1 MFQRK
6 KEMEVL
12 SQALEKLISGESADQ
27 ILRDEDTLPSKVEHQ
42 ILRLSDKIRGQ
53 EAQLTKD
60 RDEIKGLISEIAH
73 QLRNPL
79 ANMEG
84 YLQLLEEEG
93 NSREHQLSYIEAIAA
108 SEKRIRFL
116 TESFI
121 KMARLESRVIQIKK
135 EAAPLKDTLL
145 KSILQAE
152 AGAEEKGI
160 MIRLQMD
167 ENLQIAHDVN
177 WLSEAVFNLLDNSIK
192 YSSPNSYIDIEV
204 RCNEMFAEISVR
216 DFGMGI
222 EKGEENLIFKR
233 FYRGKKITNQEG
245 FGLGL
250 YLTREIVLQHQGFM
264 KASALEQGMKISVFL
279 PA

>member
-6 KEMEVL
+6 KEMEAF
-12 SQALEKLISGESADQ
+12 SEALEKLINGEPADQ
-27 ILRDEDTLPSKVEHQ
+27 ILHDADTLPSKVEHQ

-53 EAQLTKD
+53 EEQLTKD

-93 NSREHQLSYIEAIAA
+93 NSREQELSYMEAIAV

-135 EAAPLKDTLL
+135 ESTVLKGTLL
-145 KSILQAE
+145 KSILQAR

-160 MIRLQMD
+160 NIRLQMD
-167 ENLQIAHDVN
+167 ESLQIDHDAN

-192 YSSPNSYIDIEV
+192 YSPDHSSIDITAQM
-204 RCNEMFAEISVR
+204 NEMFAEIAVR

-222 EKGEENLIFKR
+222 ERGEENLIFQR
-233 FYRGKKITNQEG
+233 FYRGKKITSQEG

-250 YLTREIVLQHQGFM
+250 YLTREIVLLHQGFM
-264 KASALEQGMKISVFL
+264 KVSVQEQGLKISIFL
-279 PA
+279 PV

>member
-6 KEMEVL
+6 KEMVVL
-12 SQALEKLISGESADQ
+12 SEALEKLINGEPAGQVLHDA
-27 ILRDEDTLPSKVEHQ
+27 DTLPSKVEHQ

-53 EAQLTKD
+53 EEQLTKD

-93 NSREHQLSYIEAIAA
+93 NSREQELSYVEAIAV

-121 KMARLESRVIQIKK
+121 KMARLESKVIQIKK
-135 EAAPLKDTLL
+135 ESTALKGTLL
-145 KSILQAE
+145 KSILQAR

-160 MIRLQMD
+160 NIRLQMD
-167 ENLQIAHDVN
+167 ESLQIDHDAN

-192 YSSPNSYIDIEV
+192 YSPDHSNIDITA
-204 RCNEMFAEISVR
+204 RMNEMFAEIAVR

-222 EKGEENLIFKR
+222 EQGEENLIFQR
-233 FYRGKKITNQEG
+233 FYRGKKITSQEG

-264 KASALEQGMKISVFL
+264 KVSVQEQGLKISIFL
-279 PA
+279 PV